1 MKKIILLLMALLV
14 MVYCY
19 FGGFTTGDYV
29 DGIEFNDEIVIP
41 SDKRIIAL
49 ARQLMVIKSFR
60 NLN

>member
-19 FGGFTTGDYV
+19 FGGFTTVDYV
-29 DGIEFNDEIVIP
+29 HGSEFNDEIVIH

-49 ARQLMVIKSFR
+49 GEFR